1 MSDTLEQLRELIKE
15 KFDID
20 PNTIDPNASVLDS
33 GLDSLALTE
42 LMFTVEEKFGIEL
55 LENARDVKTLAGL
68 ASLIDQLRAG
78 KRPPPSAQSNAMPMR

>member
-20 PNTIDPNASVLDS
+20 PNTIDPGASVLDS

-78 KRPPPSAQSNAMPMR
+78 NRPPPSPQSNAMPMR